1 MNTPR
6 ALRVG
11 PAAAFVLVVAALA
24 AGCGASTT
32 GGSSNAAAKLNP
44 KHPITLTV
52 GVPQAFGY
60 FATMWQRNVQVPG
73 VKIVYKYFT
82 DSNAMNDAINAGA
95 VDLEDQGEIGPI
107 EFAADGSQNKAVACT
122 GSNGKNTNLIVRPN
136 VKATSFAQLKGMKIA
151 YAQNNNHE
159 LFILHLL
166 KAYHMKPSDIQS
178 VNVVGAAA
186 VSAFESGA
194 VAATSQNSPTA
205 AQLLES
211 VPGSRVV
218 AIGSNYDITN
228 LYCVLATPN
237 AVNNKAPAVS
247 AFISAYEKTMQW
259 AKAHPAQDAKLVAK
273 PLGVSVKAAR
283 TALDNNSPGL
293 QLIDSAFLK
302 HEQEF
307 ANEVYD
313 AKIVS
318 TKVNVNN
325 LFIGKFNAAI
335 HHPVPHPNFNS

>member
-1 MNTPR
+1 MKTRTSLR
-6 ALRVG
+6 AAL
-11 PAAAFVLVVAALA
+11 AAASALAVAALA
-24 AGCGASTT
+24 VGCGSASSA
-32 GGSSNAAAKLNP
+32 GSSNPAAKLNP
-44 KHPITLTV
+44 KDPITLKV
-52 GVPQAFGY
+52 AVPQAFGY

-73 VKIVYKYFT
+73 VKIEYKYFT
-82 DSNAMNDAINAGA
+82 DSNAMNDAISAGA
-95 VDLEDQGEIGPI
+95 VDLSDQGEIGPI
-107 EFAADGSQNKAVACT
+107 EFAAEGSQNKVVACT

-136 VKATSFAQLKGMKIA
+136 VKATNFGQLKGMKIA

-166 KAYHMKPSDIQS
+166 KAYHMQPSDIQS

-211 VPGSRVV
+211 VPGSRVIAV
-218 AIGSNYDITN
+218 GSDYGITN

-237 AVNNKAPAVS
+237 AVNNKAPAVA
-247 AFISAYEKTMQW
+247 AFISAYEKTIEW
-259 AKAHPAQDAKLVAK
+259 AKAHPAEDARLVAK
-273 PLGVSVKAAR
+273 PLGVSVQAAR

-293 QLIDSAFLK
+293 QLIDNAFLN

-307 ANEVYD
+307 ANEVYN
-313 AKIVS
+313 AKIVT
-318 TKVNVNN
+318 TKLNVRN
-325 LFIGKFNAAI
+325 LFITKFNSAI
-335 HHPVPHPNFNS
+335 HHPVPHPNFGT